1 MSLEDTA
8 EIPMGSDANRK
19 SRESEDPRPTFWS
32 DHYDLRLQSFG
43 APILGEDDMRVLE
56 GDLDGEVAVGYH
68 RGGELVGVVLVGMAS
83 AAARYRAALTRAAAT
98 V

>member
-1 MSLEDTA
+1 M
-8 EIPMGSDANRK
+8 
-19 SRESEDPRPTFWS
+19 
-32 DHYDLRLQSFG
+32 
-43 APILGEDDMRVLE
+43 LE
-56 GDLDGEVAVGYH
+56 GDLDGEVVVGYH